1 MEYSHKPVTSA
12 LAASEW
18 VRTDRREA
26 GKPCDGRSLTSELSG
41 AAVQAV
47 MACQLPEVYSMVDLL
62 AYQLHDE
69 GAALRFNSGGFQVVK
84 PASSPPTRPPRSGRT
99 SARGRRQCEVRWV

>member
-1 MEYSHKPVTSA
+1 MGTDGSA
-12 LAASEW
+12 GS
-18 VRTDRREA
+18 REA
-26 GKPCDGRSLTSELSG
+26 LRWAVAHVELSG

-84 PASSPPTRPPRSGRT
+84 PASSAPTRPPRSGRT
-99 SARGRRQCEVRWV
+99 SAPELRQCEVRWV

>member
-1 MEYSHKPVTSA
+1 MGTDGSA
-12 LAASEW
+12 GS
-18 VRTDRREA
+18 REA
-26 GKPCDGRSLTSELSG
+26 LRWAVAHVELSG

-69 GAALRFNSGGFQVVK
+69 GAACVSTAAGFK
-84 PASSPPTRPPRSGRT
+84 S
-99 SARGRRQCEVRWV
+99 